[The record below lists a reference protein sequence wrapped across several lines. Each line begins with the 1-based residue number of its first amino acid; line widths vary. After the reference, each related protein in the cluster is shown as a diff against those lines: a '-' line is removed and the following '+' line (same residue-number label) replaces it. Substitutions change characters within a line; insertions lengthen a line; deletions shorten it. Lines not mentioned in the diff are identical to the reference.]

1 MPLHLQKLVWDLI
14 SYIFPILEAF
24 YFNMNNLKS
33 ILFASILLI
42 SLVSCN
48 TDDEP
53 VFQDKYTSEDLIRLH
68 GADLKEWK
76 IMAFYDDFNQKT
88 NSSRSACF
96 TDDIF
101 VFQKGTN
108 EIQVTPGEVSCSNID
123 PEDEI
128 TTASYEFYEQ
138 EGLVFISISKASSV
152 NGVIKNTFFSLQ
164 LVELSNTE
172 MIFASGEKG
181 NYKMALVF
189 VVI

>member
-1 MPLHLQKLVWDLI
+1 
-14 SYIFPILEAF
+14 
-24 YFNMNNLKS
+24 MNILKS
-33 ILFASILLI
+33 ILFASVLLI

-48 TDDEP
+48 SDDEP
-53 VFQDKYTSEDLIRLH
+53 VFQDKYTSEDFIQLH
-68 GADLKEWK
+68 GADLKEWR

-88 NSSRSACF
+88 ISSRSACF

-108 EIQVTPGEVSCSNID
+108 EIQVTPGEVSCSNVD

-138 EGLVFISISKASSV
+138 EGLVFISINKASSV

-164 LVELSNTE
+164 LVELSDSQ

-181 NYKMALVF
+181 NYQMALVF